1 MMHTLSKSDFQLAS
15 SCPKKLVYKKA
26 NYPSSNDTNEYMVM
40 LAQGGHIVGHMAT
53 LLFPEGIEII
63 GSTTESVAK
72 TQNYLKQ
79 DNCILFEAAIQ
90 SGQKIIRIDILKKT
104 GNRLELIEVKAKSHH
119 SAEDAAKQKSKLEK
133 YIEDVAFQY
142 LVLTEAYP
150 QFSVECLLL
159 MPDKAKRTQIDGLAG
174 WFTASSSADSQKEIK
189 EIITQQQPKF
199 KKPTIV
205 FKYEQQKEKDTYI
218 NQLQKDG
225 ILDYMSVTAEVI
237 KILPIIKERANLF
250 LHILDE
256 GITSSHFQINKN
268 CKSCEFNTSDH
279 LLNGYKECWGDLA
292 IEEDIGDGDHSALSS
307 IPADAIG
314 KAKLLVK
321 DDGILAGVELAL
333 FIFNKIDS
341 QLKVEVLLHDGA
353 EVKFGDIAFYVNGSE
368 RSILQAERLVL
379 NFMQRMSG
387 IATTTSRLVKLIE
400 GTNCKLLDTRKTT
413 PGLRIIEKWAVKIG
427 GGYNHR
433 VGLYDMIMLKDNHVD
448 YCGGIERAIDSA
460 NKYNAETGRS
470 LAIEIETRNLN
481 DVARVIAHGGVQ
493 RIMIDNFSVEDARK
507 AVSLINHTV
516 EVEAS
521 GGITEA
527 TLRQYAET
535 GVDFISV
542 GALTHSVKSLD
553 LSLKATL

>member
-1 MMHTLSKSDFQLAS
+1 MLQQYKQQIER
-15 SCPKKLVYKKA
+15 LV
-26 NYPSSNDTNEYMVM
+26 
-40 LAQGGHIVGHMAT
+40 
-53 LLFPEGIEII
+53 
-63 GSTTESVAK
+63 
-72 TQNYLKQ
+72 
-79 DNCILFEAAIQ
+79 
-90 SGQKIIRIDILKKT
+90 
-104 GNRLELIEVKAKSHH
+104 
-119 SAEDAAKQKSKLEK
+119 
-133 YIEDVAFQY
+133 
-142 LVLTEAYP
+142 
-150 QFSVECLLL
+150 
-159 MPDKAKRTQIDGLAG
+159 
-174 WFTASSSADSQKEIK
+174 
-189 EIITQQQPKF
+189 
-199 KKPTIV
+199 
-205 FKYEQQKEKDTYI
+205 
-218 NQLQKDG
+218 
-225 ILDYMSVTAEVI
+225 
-237 KILPIIKERANLF
+237 
-250 LHILDE
+250 
-256 GITSSHFQINKN
+256 
-268 CKSCEFNTSDH
+268 
-279 LLNGYKECWGDLA
+279 DLA
-292 IEEDIGDGDHSALSS
+292 IEEDIGDGDHSALAS

-353 EVKFGDIAFYVNGSE
+353 EIKFGDIAFYVIGHE

-387 IATTTSRLVKLIE
+387 IATTTNRLVKMIE

-427 GGYNHR
+427 GGHNHR

-493 RIMIDNFSVEDARK
+493 RIMLDNFSVADAHK
-507 AVSLINHTV
+507 AVELINNKF

-527 TLRQYAET
+527 TLRSYAET

-553 LSLKATL
+553 LSLKVTL